1 MSAPAD
7 LRDLIARDLAPA
19 RPLAP
24 PSTRALAL
32 LPIAAVVVASVPLLH
47 ELRPDLASIGV
58 LRAFGFSIVQAIAGI
73 AIVAAALRESVP
85 GRQWT
90 VRQVSL
96 LIAGGIALAALLPGL
111 AASAFDVAPGAHS
124 AAAVGVSCFRTSAVA
139 ALPALMASAIL
150 SARAFPLRPAV
161 AGALYGLGCGL
172 IADAGLRLWC
182 EFSAPEHVLV
192 AHVGAVVVAMAFGAI
207 VSSYASFMN
216 G

>member
-90 VRQVSL
+90 VSL
-96 LIAGGIALAALLPGL
+96 LIAGGIALAALLPDL